1 MEVTRRNQYI
11 VSLFLSMKNPHKKL
25 PPYRQ
30 SLAGTLSA
38 AREAV
43 MVPIRPMLAEAKV
56 TEQQWRVLRVLNDC
70 GPIDLRTLAESAL
83 LFGPSVTRILKDLV
97 ERGLVVRQTNPNDGR
112 GAIVSL
118 SDKGRVLIEETAAH
132 TVRQLNIYT
141 KKFGD
146 KRLKNLILELQALIS
161 TIE

>member
-1 MEVTRRNQYI
+1 
-11 VSLFLSMKNPHKKL
+11 L
-25 PPYRQ
+25 
-30 SLAGTLSA
+30 A

-43 MVPIRPMLAEAKV
+43 MVPIRPMLAEAEV
-56 TEQQWRVLRVLNDC
+56 TEQQWRVLRVLNDS
-70 GPIDLRTLAESAL
+70 GPIDLKTLAESAL
-83 LFGPSVTRILKDLV
+83 LFGPSVTRILRDLV
-97 ERGLVVRQTNPNDGR
+97 ERGLVIRQINPNDGR

-118 SDKGRVLIEETAAH
+118 SDKGRVLIEATATR

-161 TIE
+161 AIE

>member
-1 MEVTRRNQYI
+1 
-11 VSLFLSMKNPHKKL
+11 MKNPHKKL

-30 SLAGTLSA
+30 SLAGTLLA

-43 MVPIRPMLAEAKV
+43 MVPIRPMLTEAEV
-56 TEQQWRVLRVLNDC
+56 TEQQWRVLRVLNDS
-70 GPIDLRTLAESAL
+70 GPIDLKTLAESAL

-97 ERGLVVRQTNPNDGR
+97 ERGLVVRQVNPNDGR

-118 SDKGRVLIEETAAH
+118 SDKGRVLIEATATR

-161 TIE
+161 AIE

>member
-1 MEVTRRNQYI
+1 
-11 VSLFLSMKNPHKKL
+11 MKNPHKKL

-30 SLAGTLSA
+30 SLAGTLLA

-43 MVPIRPMLAEAKV
+43 MVPIRPMLAEAEV
-56 TEQQWRVLRVLNDC
+56 TEQQWRVLRVLNDS
-70 GPIDLRTLAESAL
+70 GPIDLKTLAESAL

-97 ERGLVVRQTNPNDGR
+97 ERGLVVRQINPNDGR

-146 KRLKNLILELQALIS
+146 KRLKTLILELQALIS
-161 TIE
+161 AIE